1 MMDLLSSAYLAPVS
15 YYRRLFN
22 NSVVIDGFGNYMKQS
37 YRNRCRIA
45 TEAGTMTLS
54 VPVEKPHAGNVPMRD
69 MLLSRHGNWAHLH
82 WAAITSAYNSSPFFM
97 YYSDDIRPF
106 FENPFKYRFLFDF
119 NEALR
124 ETLCRLL
131 GFDCKVAYSSSY
143 VNDTDGYDDLREAI
157 HPKRV
162 SPEEGKLARYY
173 QVFENRNGFIPDLSV
188 IDLLF
193 NMGPESPFI
202 LKNEPVAV

>member
-1 MMDLLSSAYLAPVS
+1 MVILSSAYLAPVS
-15 YYRRLFN
+15 YYRQLYN
-22 NSVVIDGFGNYMKQS
+22 NSAVIDGFGNYVKQS

-45 TEAGTMTLS
+45 TEAGVMTLT
-54 VPVEKPHAGNVPMRD
+54 VPVEKPHSGNVPMRD
-69 MLLSRHGNWAHLH
+69 MLLCNHGNWAHLH
-82 WAAITSAYNSSPFFM
+82 WTAITSAYNSSPFFM

-106 FENPFKYRFLFDF
+106 FENPFKYRYLFDF

-131 GFDCKVAYSSSY
+131 GIGRAPAYSNAY
-143 VNDTDGYDDLREAI
+143 VENADGLEDLREAI

-162 SPEEGKLARYY
+162 SPGSDRLIRYY
-173 QVFENRNGFIPDLSV
+173 QVFETRNGFIPDLSV

-193 NMGPESPFI
+193 NMGPDSLFL
-202 LKNEPVAV
+202 LKDEPVAV